1 MENRRLATSSL
12 GETGLEI
19 TRVGFG
25 ARVIGGSSCSR
36 SVRAAA
42 VRLSGPGP
50 VSGIRLA
57 RWGAP
62 RLAAVLLVIT
72 TLAGCGG
79 AGPPPVTFAFEHVG
93 PITLALPVGQ
103 PPGPDHAQHS
113 ADHRCR

>member
-25 ARVIGGSSCSR
+25 ARVIGGSGCSR

-62 RLAAVLLVIT
+62 RLAAVLIVIT

-79 AGPPPVTFAFEHVG
+79 LDHPVTFVFEHVG
-93 PITLALPVGQ
+93 PITLALPVGP

>member
-25 ARVIGGSSCSR
+25 ARVIGGSGCSR

-62 RLAAVLLVIT
+62 RLAAVLIVIT
-72 TLAGCGG
+72 RLAGCEG
-79 AGPPPVTFAFEHVG
+79 AGPPRDLRLRARR
-93 PITLALPVGQ
+93 
-103 PPGPDHAQHS
+103 PDHPRPAGGPTAGAGPCSAQ
-113 ADHRCR
+113 R